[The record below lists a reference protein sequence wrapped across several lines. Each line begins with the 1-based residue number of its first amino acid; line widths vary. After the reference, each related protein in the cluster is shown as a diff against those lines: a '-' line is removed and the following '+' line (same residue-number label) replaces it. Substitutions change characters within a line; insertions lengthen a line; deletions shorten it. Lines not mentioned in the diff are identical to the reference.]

1 MATSAVGNE
10 RGSLRARRLAFQA
23 LFEGEFSRRP
33 ARDALERLLTD
44 DDAPPEVREHATAIV
59 QGVTDR
65 RDGLDREIG
74 HRAPA
79 IPVAELGRVERSILR
94 GALFELLYSA
104 AAPGPTVRDAVF
116 LARTY
121 AGDAA
126 SRLVGGVL
134 RNVTKASGEGDE
146 G

>member
-1 MATSAVGNE
+1 MARSAAGNE

-33 ARDALERLLTD
+33 ATDALVRLLSD
-44 DDAPPEVREHATAIV
+44 DEAPAEVSEHASAIV
-59 QGVTDR
+59 DGVAHR
-65 RDGLDREIG
+65 RDSLDGEIG
-74 HRAPA
+74 RRAPA

-94 GALFELLYSA
+94 GALFELLYSP

>member
-1 MATSAVGNE
+1 
-10 RGSLRARRLAFQA
+10 LRARRLAFQA

-44 DDAPPEVREHATAIV
+44 DDAPSEVREHATSIV
-59 QGVTDR
+59 EGVTNR
-65 RDGLDREIG
+65 REGLDREIG

-94 GALFELLYSA
+94 GALFELLYSP